1 MVKNVLAVF
10 LVVSVAGL
18 IGCGG
23 GSGSGSSDINNDDVV
38 ADEPDTPTVPDN
50 GNDDDPVDVELRA
63 ILSNQDLV
71 GDAAFNR
78 TLPSINDPLPQL
90 GKVLFFSKSLGGD
103 LDSACVTCHHPML
116 GGADNLSLPVG
127 VNAVDP
133 DLLGPG
139 REHAS
144 GVPNVPRNS
153 PTVFNTGLWDS
164 GLFWDSRVE
173 SFGKE
178 EFSNGAVSDIRTPDT
193 PFNVADPDAG
203 ANLAAAQARFPV
215 TSNEEMRGENFEAG
229 ASNDAVRNHLAARI
243 GGYGIGAGELGTT
256 TWLNLFQEALD
267 STEGAETIVTFD
279 NIALALGEYERS
291 MVFVDNAF
299 AAYVAGDN
307 DALTNQQKNGAILFF
322 TDVDDGGAGCANCHS
337 GDRFTDELHHV
348 IAFPQVGH
356 GKGDGNNDDFGRE
369 RETGDSDDRYR
380 FRTPS
385 LLNVAVTAPYG
396 HAGAYETLD
405 EVLNHYDNPGNT
417 VENFFDD
424 GGVCQLAQFEGV
436 AECETLYPDAE
447 ANTQLALD
455 KLAQERQAGTSLFE
469 NPNLNGNEED
479 AIVAFLESLTD
490 PCVLD
495 RTCLAPWIA
504 NPSEDP
510 DGQQLNAMDATGD
523 TL

>member
-1 MVKNVLAVF
+1 
-10 LVVSVAGL
+10 
-18 IGCGG
+18 
-23 GSGSGSSDINNDDVV
+23 
-38 ADEPDTPTVPDN
+38 
-50 GNDDDPVDVELRA
+50 
-63 ILSNQDLV
+63 
-71 GDAAFNR
+71 
-78 TLPSINDPLPQL
+78 
-90 GKVLFFSKSLGGD
+90 
-103 LDSACVTCHHPML
+103 
-116 GGADNLSLPVG
+116 
-127 VNAVDP
+127 
-133 DLLGPG
+133 
-139 REHAS
+139 
-144 GVPNVPRNS
+144 
-153 PTVFNTGLWDS
+153 
-164 GLFWDSRVE
+164 
-173 SFGKE
+173 
-178 EFSNGAVSDIRTPDT
+178 
-193 PFNVADPDAG
+193 
-203 ANLAAAQARFPV
+203 
-215 TSNEEMRGENFEAG
+215 MRGEDFEAG

-436 AECETLYPDAE
+436 ADCKSLYPDAE

-455 KLAQERQAGTSLFE
+455 KLAQEREDGTSLFE